1 MSCRITENFSA
12 TAAYERYVMDATGG
26 TSSSSPDQAYANADI
41 WTFGIQAAF

>member
-1 MSCRITENFSA
+1 MSYQITENFSA

-26 TSSSSPDQAYANADI
+26 TSGRSPDQAYVSADI